1 MPQCFS
7 RQHRFALTFLVS
19 IMVTF
24 LFGCSMAE
32 LEQIAQE
39 NKLEDISPE
48 TGSTGGAGEKAKGK
62 HLVFDSQILGGKQ
75 SDEGTLGTFKRLLVG
90 PGDEI
95 RFVNPVAVGGIDN
108 FLYIVDAG
116 QRVVFR
122 YDLVTSLIEPIG
134 NIGFY
139 FVGDPGNIYVAQDR
153 TFYIVD
159 SVGKQV
165 IQFDEKGNQ
174 LQVFQ
179 DLANLSR
186 PMDVVVDEQTGEV
199 LVADGSYSHIVVFN
213 KFGKAL
219 RSIGRRG
226 TGPGRFRAITAL
238 TIGVEGLYVVDR
250 LEIPVQ
256 VISMNGDYK
265 YSFGESYQV
274 FPTAIAVNEDRLVFV
289 ADKSDNTIR
298 IYQDAELL
306 AMVGGTG
313 SAPGRFRLITSMW
326 INNDFVYVADSMN
339 KRIQVMRIQTK
350 DSVPAAL
357 TL

>member
-1 MPQCFS
+1 MPQCFQ
-7 RQHRFALTFLVS
+7 RKYRTALTLLYS
-19 IMVTF
+19 TILMVL

-39 NKLEDISPE
+39 NKLEEVEP
-48 TGSTGGAGEKAKGK
+48 GSTSGGADKAKNK
-62 HLVFDSQILGGKQ
+62 HLAFQSVIKGGKQ
-75 SDEGTLGTFKRLLVG
+75 SDKGAVGAFKRLLIG

-108 FLYIVDAG
+108 NLYIVDAG

-122 YDLVTSLIEPIG
+122 YDLITFEIEPLG
-134 NIGFY
+134 NVGFH

-165 IQFDEKGNQ
+165 IKFDEQGNV
-174 LQVFQ
+174 LQTFA

-186 PMDVVVDEQTGEV
+186 PIDVTVDELTEEV
-199 LVADGSYSHIVVFN
+199 YVADGSFSHIVVFN

-219 RSIGRRG
+219 RSVGRRG
-226 TGPGRFRAITAL
+226 TGPGRFRAITSIAK
-238 TIGVEGLYVVDR
+238 GPDGMYVVDR
-250 LEIPVQ
+250 LELPVQ
-256 VISMNGDYK
+256 VVTMNGDYK

-274 FPTAIAVNEDRLVFV
+274 FPTAIAVTEDRVAYV

-306 AMVGGTG
+306 AVVGGTG
-313 SAPGRFRLITSMW
+313 SAPGRFRLITGLW
-326 INNDFVYVADSMN
+326 INNGLLYVADSMN
-339 KRIQVMRIQTK
+339 KRIQVMQIGGEP
-350 DSVPAAL
+350 SVPAAL